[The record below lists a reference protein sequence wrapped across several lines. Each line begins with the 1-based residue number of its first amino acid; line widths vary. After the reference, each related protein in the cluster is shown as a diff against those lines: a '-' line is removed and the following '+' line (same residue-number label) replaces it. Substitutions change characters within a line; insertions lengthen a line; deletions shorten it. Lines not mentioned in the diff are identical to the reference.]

1 MCFLIVKKF
10 DDIGSIAIELSDS
23 KEVSGLSKFLNSRLK
38 GTDKQVV
45 TISDLDTWQEYAP
58 FTKIK
63 SVGDFINK
71 AEKM

>member
-1 MCFLIVKKF
+1 MCYLVVKRF
-10 DDIGSIAIELSDS
+10 DDIGSIAIELSES

-38 GTDKQVV
+38 GTDKQVI
-45 TISDLDTWQEYAP
+45 TISDLDMWQEYAP

-63 SVGDFINK
+63 SEGEFIDK